1 LRQAG
6 EGDRPLPA
14 IEHVSKS
21 DRESWA
27 VPEGLLLP
35 LTTYSWRVSYTGSN
49 LRSSSPSAE
58 TSFRTADFPWEAAP
72 FDLSGQFNRDVVAD
86 PGDGQD
92 DSLDSG
98 GGLLVVEEFH
108 GKSAEKLRVQGL
120 PGDRRIGVHVLGEY
134 AGKNAIQFSSHN
146 RGSVRIPVPQGI
158 YSAVRFLVTGGH
170 GDSLVPLLL
179 EYADGTTE
187 ETSLPCDDWFDDSP
201 VEGKIETVGVLQP
214 GVVPALDGMD
224 RSFGGFFQDSNDPAI
239 FEVVRVA
246 RPDKMLQAL
255 LLEPGRGLFTQMTGA
270 PTRFNLLAATGI
282 RAIGK

>member
-1 LRQAG
+1 LRG
-6 EGDRPLPA
+6 SGGDGAQPA
-14 IEHVSKS
+14 IDHLSKT

-35 LTTYSWRVSYTGSN
+35 RTTYSWRVSYTGSN
-49 LRSSSPSAE
+49 FSSSSPSAE

-86 PGDGQD
+86 SGDGQN

-108 GKSAEKLRVQGL
+108 GKPAEKLRVQGL
-120 PGDRRIGVHVLGEY
+120 PGDRRIGAHVLGEY
-134 AGKNAIQFSSHN
+134 AGKNAIQLSSLN
-146 RGSVRIPVPQGI
+146 RGSVRIPVPQGS

-170 GDSLVPLLL
+170 GDSLVPLVL

-201 VEGKIETVGVLQP
+201 VEGKIELVGVLQP
-214 GVVPALDGMD
+214 GVVPALNGMD
-224 RSFGGFFQDSNDPAI
+224 RNYGGFFQDSNDPAI
-239 FEVVRVA
+239 FEIVRVA
-246 RPDKMLQAL
+246 RPDKVLRAL
-255 LLEPGRGLFTQMTGA
+255 LLEPGRGLFTRTTGA